1 MILQAGSEG
10 SQTVKV
16 NSTARMNLPIIILVV
31 FALLAALWAALL
43 RVGWLMPPLPI
54 PIAGQHGALMVSAF
68 LGTLVSLERAVA
80 LQKRWAYAA
89 PLFSALGGLAL
100 LIGWDDVGRGL
111 MVLGAL
117 GLVFI
122 FVFIYRLHPTIDIG
136 SMALGSGLWLI
147 GNALWFSGQ
156 PIYYSSP
163 WWAGFL
169 ILTITGERLE
179 LSRVLL
185 AKPISRTIFKIVL
198 AIFTLGLIVTLF
210 EAIGS
215 LISSEVGQFFRF
227 GLRVSGAGLILF
239 GLWLLRYDVARVT
252 IRKTGLPRFIA
263 ACLLPGYVWLI
274 VGGALWL
281 ISAGSTA
288 AGYYYDAMLH
298 TLFLGFVFS
307 MIFGHAPIILP
318 AVMPVEVQYRSSFY
332 LHLALLQLSLVIR
345 IVGDLMQSLAT
356 RQWAG
361 LFNVVAILLFLAN
374 MARSVH
380 SRQD

>member
-1 MILQAGSEG
+1 MS
-10 SQTVKV
+10 
-16 NSTARMNLPIIILVV
+16 ARLRLHLPILLLVI

-43 RVGWLMPPLPI
+43 RVGWQMPPLPI

-89 PLFSALGGLAL
+89 PFLSAFGGLAL
-100 LIGWDDVGRGL
+100 LIGWQAIGRGL
-111 MVLGAL
+111 MTFGAL
-117 GLVFI
+117 GLVII
-122 FVFIYRLHPTIDIG
+122 FVVIYRLHPTIDIG

-147 GNALWFSGQ
+147 GNGLWFSGQ

-169 ILTITGERLE
+169 ILTIAGERLE

-185 AKPISRTIFKIVL
+185 TKPISRTIFKIVL
-198 AIFTLGLIVTLF
+198 AVFTLGLIVTLF
-210 EAIGS
+210 EAIGN
-215 LISSEVGQFFRF
+215 LISSDVGQFFVF
-227 GLRVSGAGLILF
+227 GLRVSGVGLILF

-252 IRKTGLPRFIA
+252 IRKTGLTRFIA

-318 AVMPVEVQYRSSFY
+318 AVMPVEVHYRSSFY
-332 LHLALLQLSLVIR
+332 LHLVLLQLSLGVR
-345 IVGDLMQSLAT
+345 VAGDLVQSLAV

-361 LFNVVAILLFLAN
+361 LFNVIAILLFLGN
-374 MARSVH
+374 TARSV
-380 SRQD
+380 SRRRE